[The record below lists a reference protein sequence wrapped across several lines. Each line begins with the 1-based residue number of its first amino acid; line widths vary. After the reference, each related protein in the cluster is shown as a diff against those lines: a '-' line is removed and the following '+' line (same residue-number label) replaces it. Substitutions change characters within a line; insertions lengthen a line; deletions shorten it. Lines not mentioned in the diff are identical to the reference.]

1 VVRVVGRLK
10 FLHASADKGITSS
23 GKTIVKIDSSNT
35 SQIAALQ
42 EAAQQRAAQAD
53 AQATSTTGG
62 TTSTGATGSSNST
75 VSLSA
80 LSTDLRTSGSS
91 DIDTAKVASIKAALN
106 DGSYKVDS
114 GKIADGMLSSTRE
127 LMQTNTPPAGG

>member
-1 VVRVVGRLK
+1 
-10 FLHASADKGITSS
+10 
-23 GKTIVKIDSSNT
+23 VKIDSSNT

-62 TTSTGATGSSNST
+62 TTSSTGATGSSNST

-114 GKIADGMLSSTRE
+114 GKIADGMLSSARE

>member
-1 VVRVVGRLK
+1 MVWAAGRLK
-10 FLHASADKGITSS
+10 FLHRSADKRITSS

-53 AQATSTTGG
+53 AQPTSTTGG
-62 TTSTGATGSSNST
+62 TTSSTGGSNST

-80 LSTDLRTSGSS
+80 LSTDLRTTGSS

-114 GKIADGMLSSTRE
+114 GKIADGMLSSARE

>member
-1 VVRVVGRLK
+1 MVRAAVRLK
-10 FLHASADKGITSS
+10 FLRPSADKGITSS

-53 AQATSTTGG
+53 AHPASTTGS
-62 TTSTGATGSSNST
+62 TTSSTGGSNST

-114 GKIADGMLSSTRE
+114 GKIADGMLSSARE
-127 LMQTNTPPAGG
+127 LIQTNTPPAGG

>member
-1 VVRVVGRLK
+1 M
-10 FLHASADKGITSS
+10 
-23 GKTIVKIDSSNT
+23 KIDSSNT

-53 AQATSTTGG
+53 AQPTSTTGG
-62 TTSTGATGSSNST
+62 TTSSTGGAGSSNST

-91 DIDTAKVASIKAALN
+91 ADIDTAKVASIKAALN

-114 GKIADGMLSSTRE
+114 GKIADGMLSSARE
-127 LMQTNTPPAGG
+127 LIQTNTPPAGG

>member
-1 VVRVVGRLK
+1 MVWAAGRLK
-10 FLHASADKGITSS
+10 FLRASADKGITSS

-42 EAAQQRAAQAD
+42 EAAQQRTAQAD

-62 TTSTGATGSSNST
+62 TTSSTGASNST

-80 LSTDLRTSGSS
+80 LSKDLRTSGSS

-114 GKIADGMLSSTRE
+114 GKIADGMLSSARE

>member
-1 VVRVVGRLK
+1 
-10 FLHASADKGITSS
+10 
-23 GKTIVKIDSSNT
+23 VKIDSSNT

-62 TTSTGATGSSNST
+62 TTSSTGGTGSSNST

-80 LSTDLRTSGSS
+80 LSTDLRTSGST

-114 GKIADGMLSSTRE
+114 GKIADGMLSSARE
-127 LMQTNTPPAGG
+127 LIQTNTPPAGG

>member
-1 VVRVVGRLK
+1 VVQAAGRLK
-10 FLHASADKGITSS
+10 FLHRSADKRITSS
-23 GKTIVKIDSSNT
+23 GKTIVKIDSSST

-53 AQATSTTGG
+53 AQSTSTTGG
-62 TTSTGATGSSNST
+62 TTSSTGGSNST

-80 LSTDLRTSGSS
+80 LSTDLRTTGSS

-114 GKIADGMLSSTRE
+114 GKIADGMLSSARE

>member
-1 VVRVVGRLK
+1 MVRTAGRLK
-10 FLHASADKGITSS
+10 FLHRSADKRITSS
-23 GKTIVKIDSSNT
+23 GKTIVKIDSSST

-53 AQATSTTGG
+53 AQSTSTTGG
-62 TTSTGATGSSNST
+62 TTSSTGGSNST

-80 LSTDLRTSGSS
+80 LSTDLRTTGSS

-114 GKIADGMLSSTRE
+114 GKIADGMLSSARE

>member
-1 VVRVVGRLK
+1 M
-10 FLHASADKGITSS
+10 
-23 GKTIVKIDSSNT
+23 KIDSSNT

-62 TTSTGATGSSNST
+62 TTSSTGATGSSNST

-114 GKIADGMLSSTRE
+114 GKIADGMLSSARE